1 MKIEKIAVI
10 GAGQMGRGIA
20 QVFATAGMQVLVLD
34 IAESIVAAS
43 EKAMNKGFAKMI
55 ARGKMTEEA
64 AQQIQS
70 RMQFVAATEYD
81 GLLEDVDLV
90 IEAAVEKVEL
100 KKSIFAKLDA
110 ATGAECILATNTSSI
125 SITEIASAVQSKD
138 KVIGMHFFNPPV
150 AMKLIEV
157 IRGGNT
163 SDETYQTIY
172 DTAVAIG
179 KTPVT
184 VAEAPGFVC
193 NRLLIPMINEAV
205 ELLYTGVASAEDID
219 TAMKLGCNH
228 PMGPLTLADF
238 IGLDTCLA
246 IMETIHSETG
256 DDKYRPSLLLR
267 KMVRAGKLGNK
278 TGEGFFLHG

>member
-1 MKIEKIAVI
+1 MSIEKVAVI

-20 QVFATAGMQVLVLD
+20 QVFATAGKNVLVVD
-34 IAESIVAAS
+34 INDQIIAAS
-43 EKAMNKGFAKMI
+43 EAALDKGFAKMI
-55 ARGKMTEEA
+55 AKGKMTQEFVDELKG
-64 AQQIQS
+64 
-70 RMQFVAATEYD
+70 RMSFVAATEYE
-81 GLLEDVDLV
+81 GILNDVDLV
-90 IEAAVEKVEL
+90 VEAAVERLDL
-100 KKSIFAKLDA
+100 KKSIFQKLDV
-110 ATGAECILATNTSSI
+110 ATKDECILATNTSSI

-163 SDETYQTIY
+163 SDDTYNTIF
-172 DTAVAIG
+172 ALSQEIG

-205 ELLYTGVASAEDID
+205 ELVQNGVASPEDID

-246 IMETIHSETG
+246 IMDTIYEETHDS
-256 DDKYRPSLLLR
+256 KYRASLLLR

-278 TGEGFFLHG
+278 TGEGFFKH

>member
-1 MKIEKIAVI
+1 MSIEKVAVI

-20 QVFATAGMQVLVLD
+20 QVFATAGKNVLVLD
-34 IAESIVAAS
+34 INDQIIAAS
-43 EKAMNKGFAKMI
+43 EAALDKGFAKMI
-55 ARGKMTEEA
+55 AKGKMTQEFVDELKG
-64 AQQIQS
+64 
-70 RMQFVAATEYD
+70 RMSFVAATEYE
-81 GLLEDVDLV
+81 GILNDVDLV
-90 IEAAVEKVEL
+90 VEAAVERLDL
-100 KKSIFAKLDA
+100 KKSIFQKLDV
-110 ATGAECILATNTSSI
+110 ATKAECILATNTSSI

-163 SDETYQTIY
+163 SDDTYNTIF
-172 DTAVAIG
+172 ALSQEIG

-205 ELLYTGVASAEDID
+205 ELVQNGVASPEDID

-246 IMETIHSETG
+246 IMDTIYEETHDS
-256 DDKYRPSLLLR
+256 KYRASLLLR

-278 TGEGFFLHG
+278 TGEGFFKH

>member
-1 MKIEKIAVI
+1 MSIEKVAVI

-20 QVFATAGMQVLVLD
+20 QVFATAGKNVLVID
-34 IAESIVAAS
+34 INDAIIAAS
-43 EKAMNKGFAKMI
+43 EAALDKGFAKMV
-55 ARGKMTEEA
+55 ARGKMTEETVA
-64 AQQIQS
+64 DLKS
-70 RMQFVAATEYD
+70 KMSFVAATEYE
-81 GLLEDVDLV
+81 GILGDVDLV
-90 IEAAVEKVEL
+90 VEAAVERVDL
-100 KKSIFAKLDA
+100 KKSIFKKVDA
-110 ATGAECILATNTSSI
+110 ATKPEAILVTNTSSI
-125 SITEIASAVQSKD
+125 SITEIASAVEKKD

-163 SDETYQTIY
+163 SDETYETIF
-172 DTAVAIG
+172 ALAQEIG

-205 ELLYTGVASAEDID
+205 EVVYTGVASAEDVD
-219 TAMKLGCNH
+219 TAMRLGCNH
-228 PMGPLTLADF
+228 PMGPLTLGDF

-246 IMETIHSETG
+246 IMEVIYAETG
-256 DDKYRPSLLLR
+256 DSKYRPSLLLR

-278 TGEGFFLHG
+278 TGEGFFKH

>member
-1 MKIEKIAVI
+1 MNQVVVI

-20 QVFATAGMQVLVLD
+20 QVFATAGKTVVVCDINEQIISASQAALD
-34 IAESIVAAS
+34 
-43 EKAMNKGFAKMI
+43 KGFAKMV
-55 ARGKMTEEA
+55 AKGKMTQEYVDELKG
-64 AQQIQS
+64 
-70 RMQFVAATEYD
+70 RMSFSADTEYACAAD
-81 GLLEDVDLV
+81 ADLV
-90 IEAAVEKVEL
+90 IEAAIERLDL
-100 KKSIFAKLDA
+100 KKQIFAKLDA
-110 ATGAECILATNTSSI
+110 VTKPECILATNTSSI
-125 SITEIASAVQSKD
+125 SITEIASAVQRKD

-163 SDETYQTIY
+163 SDETYTTIFE
-172 DTAVAIG
+172 TAKEIG

-205 ELLYTGVASAEDID
+205 ELVYTGVATPEDID

-246 IMETIHSETG
+246 IMDTIYSETH
-256 DDKYRPSLLLR
+256 DSKYRASLLLR

-278 TGEGFFLHG
+278 TGEGFFKH

>member
-1 MKIEKIAVI
+1 MSIEKVAVI

-20 QVFATAGMQVLVLD
+20 QVFATAGKQVLVVD
-34 IAESIVAAS
+34 INDQIIAAS
-43 EKAMNKGFAKMI
+43 EAALDKGFNKMI
-55 ARGKMTEEA
+55 SKGKMTQESVDELKG
-64 AQQIQS
+64 
-70 RMQFVAATEYD
+70 RMSFVAATEYQ
-81 GLLEDVDLV
+81 GILGDVDLV
-90 IEAAVEKVEL
+90 VEAAVERLDL
-100 KKSIFAKLDA
+100 KKSIFQKLDA
-110 ATGAECILATNTSSI
+110 AAKPECILATNTSSI
-125 SITEIASAVQSKD
+125 SITEIASAVQRKD

-150 AMKLIEV
+150 VMKLIEV

-163 SDETYQTIY
+163 SDDTYNTIFSL
-172 DTAVAIG
+172 AQEIG

-205 ELLYTGVASAEDID
+205 ELVQNGVASPEDID

-246 IMETIHSETG
+246 IMDTIYEETHDS
-256 DDKYRPSLLLR
+256 KYRASLLLR

-278 TGEGFFLHG
+278 TGEGFFKH

>member
-1 MKIEKIAVI
+1 MSIEKVVVI

-20 QVFATAGMQVLVLD
+20 QVFATAGKSVTVCD
-34 IAESIVAAS
+34 INEQIIAAS
-43 EKAMNKGFAKMI
+43 EAALDKGFAKMV
-55 ARGKMTEEA
+55 ARGKMT
-64 AQQIQS
+64 Q
-70 RMQFVAATEYD
+70 
-81 GLLEDVDLV
+81 EDVDALKARMSFSADTEYACAADADLV
-90 IEAAVEKVEL
+90 VEAAIERVDL
-100 KKSIFAKLDA
+100 KKSIFKKLDA
-110 ATGAECILATNTSSI
+110 ATKAECILATNTSSI
-125 SITEIASAVQSKD
+125 SITEIASAVERKD

-163 SDETYQTIY
+163 SDETYDTIFSL
-172 DTAVAIG
+172 AQEIG

-193 NRLLIPMINEAV
+193 NRLLIPMINEAI
-205 ELLYTGVASAEDID
+205 ELVQNGVASPEDVD

-228 PMGPLTLADF
+228 PMGPLTLGDF

-246 IMETIHSETG
+246 IMDTIYEETHDS
-256 DDKYRPSLLLR
+256 KYRASLLLR

-278 TGEGFFLHG
+278 TGEGFFKH

>member
-1 MKIEKIAVI
+1 MSINKVAVI

-20 QVFATAGMQVLVLD
+20 QVFATAGKDVLVVD
-34 IAESIVAAS
+34 INDAIIAAS
-43 EKAMNKGFAKMI
+43 EAALDKGFAKMV
-55 ARGKMTEEA
+55 AKGKMTEEYVA
-64 AQQIQS
+64 ELKG
-70 RMQFVAATEYD
+70 RMSFVAATEYE
-81 GLLEDVDLV
+81 GIMADVDLV
-90 IEAAVEKVEL
+90 IEAAVERLDL
-100 KKSIFAKLDA
+100 KKSIFKKLDD
-110 ATGAECILATNTSSI
+110 ATKPECILATNTSSI

-163 SDETYQTIY
+163 SDETYDTIF
-172 DTAVAIG
+172 ALSQEIG

-193 NRLLIPMINEAV
+193 NRLLIPMINEAA
-205 ELLYTGVASAEDID
+205 ELVQNGVASPEDID
-219 TAMKLGCNH
+219 TAMRLGCNH
-228 PMGPLTLADF
+228 PMGPLTLGDF

-246 IMETIHSETG
+246 IMDTIYEETHDS
-256 DDKYRPSLLLR
+256 KYRASLLLR

-278 TGEGFFLHG
+278 TGEGFFKH

>member
-1 MKIEKIAVI
+1 MAINKVVVI
-10 GAGQMGRGIA
+10 GGGQMGRGIA
-20 QVFATAGMQVLVLD
+20 QVFATAGKTVTVCD
-34 IAESIVAAS
+34 INEQIIAGSKAAL
-43 EKAMNKGFAKMI
+43 EKGFEKMVAK
-55 ARGKMTEEA
+55 GKMTQEYVDELKSRMSFAADTEYACAADADLVVEA
-64 AQQIQS
+64 AIE
-70 RMQFVAATEYD
+70 R
-81 GLLEDVDLV
+81 VD
-90 IEAAVEKVEL
+90 L

-110 ATGAECILATNTSSI
+110 ATPDHCILATNTSSI
-125 SITEIASAVQSKD
+125 SITEIASAVQNKD

-163 SDETYQTIY
+163 SDETYNTIFE
-172 DTAVAIG
+172 TAKEIG

-205 ELLYTGVASAEDID
+205 ELVYTGVASPEDID

-228 PMGPLTLADF
+228 PMGPLTLGDF

-246 IMETIHSETG
+246 IMETIYAETG
-256 DDKYRPSLLLR
+256 DSKYRPSLLLR

-278 TGEGFFLHG
+278 TGEGFFKH

>member
-1 MKIEKIAVI
+1 MSIEKVAVV

-20 QVFATAGMQVLVLD
+20 QVFATAGKSVIVVD
-34 IAESIVAAS
+34 INDAIIAAS
-43 EKAMNKGFAKMI
+43 EAALDKGFAKMI
-55 ARGKMTEEA
+55 SKGKMTQEYVDELKG
-64 AQQIQS
+64 
-70 RMQFVAATEYD
+70 RMSFVAATEYE
-81 GLLEDVDLV
+81 GILNDVDLV
-90 IEAAVEKVEL
+90 VEAAVERLDL
-100 KKSIFAKLDA
+100 KKSIFQKLDA
-110 ATGAECILATNTSSI
+110 ATKSECILATNTSSI
-125 SITEIASAVQSKD
+125 SITEIASAVTSKD

-163 SDETYQTIY
+163 SDDTYNTIF
-172 DTAVAIG
+172 ALAQEIG

-205 ELLYTGVASAEDID
+205 ELVQNGVASPEDID
-219 TAMKLGCNH
+219 TAMRLGCNH

-246 IMETIHSETG
+246 IMDTIYEETHDS
-256 DDKYRPSLLLR
+256 KYRASLLLR

-278 TGEGFFLHG
+278 SGEGFFKH

>member
-1 MKIEKIAVI
+1 MSINKVIVI

-20 QVFATAGMQVLVLD
+20 QVMASAGKTVVVTD
-34 IAESIVAAS
+34 ISEEIISAS
-43 EKAMNKGFAKMI
+43 EAALDKGFAKMV
-55 ARGKMTEEA
+55 ARGKMTEESVA
-64 AQQIQS
+64 ELKG
-70 RMQFVAATEYD
+70 RMSFVVDNDYACAVD
-81 GLLEDVDLV
+81 ADLV
-90 IEAAVEKVEL
+90 IEAAVERLDL
-100 KKSIFAKLDA
+100 KKTIFQKLDA
-110 ATGAECILATNTSSI
+110 AAKADCILATNTSSI
-125 SITEIASAVQSKD
+125 SITEIARAVERKD

-163 SDETYQTIY
+163 SDETFEAIF
-172 DTAVAIG
+172 ALSKEIG

-205 ELLYTGVASAEDID
+205 ELVQNGVASPEDID
-219 TAMKLGCNH
+219 TAMQLGCNH
-228 PMGPLTLADF
+228 PMGPLTLGDF

-246 IMETIHSETG
+246 IMDTIYEETHDS
-256 DDKYRPSLLLR
+256 KYRASLLLR

-278 TGEGFFLHG
+278 TGEGFFKH

>member
-1 MKIEKIAVI
+1 MAINQVVVI

-20 QVFATAGMQVLVLD
+20 QVFATAGKTVTVCDINDEIISASQATLD
-34 IAESIVAAS
+34 
-43 EKAMNKGFAKMI
+43 KGFAKMV
-55 ARGKMTEEA
+55 ARGKMTQEYVDALKGRITFLVDTDYACAADADLVVEA
-64 AQQIQS
+64 A
-70 RMQFVAATEYD
+70 
-81 GLLEDVDLV
+81 
-90 IEAAVEKVEL
+90 IERLDL
-100 KKSIFAKLDA
+100 KKQIFAKLDA
-110 ATGAECILATNTSSI
+110 AAQPACILATNTSSI
-125 SITEIASAVQSKD
+125 SITEIASSVQRKD

-163 SDETYQTIY
+163 SDETYNTVFEL
-172 DTAVAIG
+172 AKEIG

-205 ELLYTGVASAEDID
+205 ELVYTGVATPEDID

-246 IMETIHSETG
+246 IMDTIYEETHDS
-256 DDKYRPSLLLR
+256 KYRASLLLR

-278 TGEGFFLHG
+278 TGEGFFKH

>member
-1 MKIEKIAVI
+1 MSIEKVAVI

-20 QVFATAGMQVLVLD
+20 QVFATAGKQVLVVD
-34 IAESIVAAS
+34 INDQIIAAS
-43 EKAMNKGFAKMI
+43 EAALDKGFNKMI
-55 ARGKMTEEA
+55 SKGKMTQESVDELKG
-64 AQQIQS
+64 
-70 RMQFVAATEYD
+70 RMSFVAATEYQGILD
-81 GLLEDVDLV
+81 DVDLV
-90 IEAAVEKVEL
+90 VEAAVERLDL
-100 KKSIFAKLDA
+100 KKSIFQKLDA
-110 ATGAECILATNTSSI
+110 AAKPKCILATNTSSI
-125 SITEIASAVQSKD
+125 SITEIASAVQRKD

-150 AMKLIEV
+150 VMKLIEV

-163 SDETYQTIY
+163 SDDTYNTIF
-172 DTAVAIG
+172 ALAQEIG

-205 ELLYTGVASAEDID
+205 ELVQNGVASPEDID

-246 IMETIHSETG
+246 IMDTIYEETHDS
-256 DDKYRPSLLLR
+256 KYRASLLLR

-278 TGEGFFLHG
+278 TGEGFFKH

>member
-1 MKIEKIAVI
+1 MAINQVVVI

-20 QVFATAGMQVLVLD
+20 QVFATAGKTVVVCDINEQIISASQAALD
-34 IAESIVAAS
+34 
-43 EKAMNKGFAKMI
+43 KGFAKMV
-55 ARGKMTEEA
+55 AKGKMTQEYVDELKG
-64 AQQIQS
+64 
-70 RMQFVAATEYD
+70 RMSFSADTEYACAAD
-81 GLLEDVDLV
+81 ADLV
-90 IEAAVEKVEL
+90 IEAAIERLDL
-100 KKSIFAKLDA
+100 KKQIFAKLDA
-110 ATGAECILATNTSSI
+110 VTKPECILATNTSSI
-125 SITEIASAVQSKD
+125 SITEIASAVQRKD

-163 SDETYQTIY
+163 SDETYTTIFE
-172 DTAVAIG
+172 TAKEIG

-205 ELLYTGVASAEDID
+205 ELVYTGVATPEDID

-246 IMETIHSETG
+246 IMDTIYSETH
-256 DDKYRPSLLLR
+256 DSKYRASLLLR

-278 TGEGFFLHG
+278 TGEGFFKH

>member
-1 MKIEKIAVI
+1 MSIEKVVVI

-20 QVFATAGMQVLVLD
+20 QVFATAGKSVIVCD
-34 IAESIVAAS
+34 INEQIIAAS
-43 EKAMNKGFAKMI
+43 EAALDKGFAKMV
-55 ARGKMTEEA
+55 ARGKMT
-64 AQQIQS
+64 Q
-70 RMQFVAATEYD
+70 
-81 GLLEDVDLV
+81 EDVDALKARMTFSADTEYTCAADADLV
-90 IEAAVEKVEL
+90 VEAAIERLDL
-100 KKSIFAKLDA
+100 KKTIFKKLDA
-110 ATGAECILATNTSSI
+110 ATKPECILATNTSSI
-125 SITEIASAVQSKD
+125 SITEIASAVERKD

-163 SDETYQTIY
+163 SDETYDTIFSLSQE
-172 DTAVAIG
+172 IG

-193 NRLLIPMINEAV
+193 NRLLIPMINEAI
-205 ELLYTGVASAEDID
+205 ELVQNGVASPEDVD

-228 PMGPLTLADF
+228 PMGPLTLGDF

-246 IMETIHSETG
+246 IMDTIYEETHDS
-256 DDKYRPSLLLR
+256 KYRASLLLR

-278 TGEGFFLHG
+278 TGEGFFKH

>member
-1 MKIEKIAVI
+1 MSIEKVVVI

-20 QVFATAGMQVLVLD
+20 QVFATAGKSVVVCD
-34 IAESIVAAS
+34 INEQIIAAS
-43 EKAMNKGFAKMI
+43 EAALDKGFAKMV
-55 ARGKMTEEA
+55 ARGKMT
-64 AQQIQS
+64 Q
-70 RMQFVAATEYD
+70 
-81 GLLEDVDLV
+81 EDVDALKARMSFSADTEYACAADADLV
-90 IEAAVEKVEL
+90 VEAAIERVDL
-100 KKSIFAKLDA
+100 KKSIFKKLDA
-110 ATGAECILATNTSSI
+110 ATKAECILATNTSSI
-125 SITEIASAVQSKD
+125 SITEIASAVERKD

-163 SDETYQTIY
+163 SDETYDTIFSL
-172 DTAVAIG
+172 AQEIG

-193 NRLLIPMINEAV
+193 NRLLIPMINEAI
-205 ELLYTGVASAEDID
+205 ELVQNGVASPEDVD

-228 PMGPLTLADF
+228 PMGPLTLGDF

-246 IMETIHSETG
+246 IMDTIYEETHDS
-256 DDKYRPSLLLR
+256 KYRASLLLR

-278 TGEGFFLHG
+278 TGEVFFKH

>member
-1 MKIEKIAVI
+1 MSIEKVAVI

-20 QVFATAGMQVLVLD
+20 QVFATAGKQVLVVD
-34 IAESIVAAS
+34 INDQIIAAS
-43 EKAMNKGFAKMI
+43 EAALDKGFNKMI
-55 ARGKMTEEA
+55 SKGKMTQESVDELKG
-64 AQQIQS
+64 
-70 RMQFVAATEYD
+70 RMSFVAATEYQGILD
-81 GLLEDVDLV
+81 DVDLV
-90 IEAAVEKVEL
+90 VEAAVERLDL
-100 KKSIFAKLDA
+100 KKSIFQKLDA
-110 ATGAECILATNTSSI
+110 AAKPECILATNTSSI
-125 SITEIASAVQSKD
+125 SITEIASAVQRKD

-150 AMKLIEV
+150 VMKLIEV

-163 SDETYQTIY
+163 SDDTYNTIF
-172 DTAVAIG
+172 ALAQEIG

-205 ELLYTGVASAEDID
+205 ELVQNGVASPEDID

-246 IMETIHSETG
+246 IMDTIYEETHDS
-256 DDKYRPSLLLR
+256 KYRASLLLR

-278 TGEGFFLHG
+278 TGEGFFKH

>member
-1 MKIEKIAVI
+1 MAINQVVVI

-20 QVFATAGMQVLVLD
+20 QVFATAGKTVTVCDINDEIISASQATLD
-34 IAESIVAAS
+34 
-43 EKAMNKGFAKMI
+43 KGFAKMV
-55 ARGKMTEEA
+55 ARGKMTQEYVDELKGRITFLVDTDYACAADADLVVEA
-64 AQQIQS
+64 A
-70 RMQFVAATEYD
+70 
-81 GLLEDVDLV
+81 
-90 IEAAVEKVEL
+90 IERLDL
-100 KKSIFAKLDA
+100 KKQIFAKLDA
-110 ATGAECILATNTSSI
+110 AAQPACILATNTSSI
-125 SITEIASAVQSKD
+125 SITEIASSVQRKD

-163 SDETYQTIY
+163 SDETYNTVFEL
-172 DTAVAIG
+172 AKEIG

-205 ELLYTGVASAEDID
+205 ELVYTGVATPEDID

-246 IMETIHSETG
+246 IMDTIYEETHDS
-256 DDKYRPSLLLR
+256 KYRASLLLR

-278 TGEGFFLHG
+278 TGEGFFKH